1 MVQGKGTAARGGELE
16 RGSGS
21 VEEHSGVGGGW
32 GGGGEWGWGVPSQHG
47 GDDGKLSC
55 V

>member
-16 RGSGS
+16 RGSES

-32 GGGGEWGWGVPSQHG
+32 GGGGNG
-47 GDDGKLSC
+47 GGGCPVSMGGMMGS
-55 V
+55 

>member
-32 GGGGEWGWGVPSQHG
+32 GGGGNG
-47 GDDGKLSC
+47 GGGCPVSMGGMMGS
-55 V
+55 